1 MLYIAIYL
9 QKNNSLM
16 KELAV
21 FKLEPE
27 MLATLKQ
34 IAREQNRSFSNLME
48 TIVIEFLSKQE
59 GGK

>member
-1 MLYIAIYL
+1 
-9 QKNNSLM
+9 M

-34 IAREQNRSFSNLME
+34 IAKEQNRTFSNLME
-48 TIVIEFLSKQE
+48 TIVIEYLNQNQPK
-59 GGK
+59 